1 MAFFTREHQQLAFTF
16 MIVLSLGAFSVRS
29 LLGEG
34 GSEGMVSGPGT
45 RAPASY
51 SPAQFSG
58 ELAETSKFKDDLTMD
73 LSCQDGLN
81 SQKTLSAQEVAGGF
95 IQLSGKTCAFERGQG
110 VEITNVA
117 NGFTASV
124 FKIGDSQYQT
134 DLIPVIKGDNSIRVR
149 VPQKNGK
156 YYEYSFKVLGRF

>member
-16 MIVLSLGAFSVRS
+16 MIVLSLGAFSFQS
-29 LLGEG
+29 LLGE
-34 GSEGMVSGPGT
+34 SEDFVPGPGS

-51 SPAQFSG
+51 SPGTSTL
-58 ELAETSKFKDDLTMD
+58 EMSDTSKFKDDLTMD
-73 LSCQDGLN
+73 LSCQSSLS
-81 SQKTLSAQEVAGGF
+81 SQKSLTTQEVAGGF
-95 IQLSGKTCAFERGQG
+95 IQLSGKACAVEQGQS

-134 DLIPVIKGDNSIRVR
+134 DLIPVIRGDNSIRVR

>member
-16 MIVLSLGAFSVRS
+16 MIVLSLGAFSVQS
-29 LLGEG
+29 LLVEG
-34 GSEGMVSGPGT
+34 GSGVSGSGS
-45 RAPASY
+45 RAPVSE
-51 SPAQFSG
+51 S
-58 ELAETSKFKDDLTMD
+58 SKFKDDLTMD
-73 LSCQDGLN
+73 LNCQKAPN
-81 SQKTLSAQEVAGGF
+81 AQKALSSQEVAGGF
-95 IQLSGKTCAFERGQG
+95 VQLSGKVCAFEKGQD

-134 DLIPVIKGDNSIRVR
+134 DLIPVVKGDNSIRVR

-156 YYEYSFKVLGRF
+156 YYEYSFNVLGRF

>member
-16 MIVLSLGAFSVRS
+16 MIVLSLGAFSVQS
-29 LLGEG
+29 LLVEG
-34 GSEGMVSGPGT
+34 GSGVSGSGS

-51 SPAQFSG
+51 SPHSPDG
-58 ELAETSKFKDDLTMD
+58 PVSESSKFKDDLTMD
-73 LSCQDGLN
+73 LNCQKAPN
-81 SQKTLSAQEVAGGF
+81 AQKALSSQEVAGGF
-95 IQLSGKTCAFERGQG
+95 VQLSGKVCAFEKGQD

-134 DLIPVIKGDNSIRVR
+134 DLIPVVKGDNSIRVR

-156 YYEYSFKVLGRF
+156 YYEYSFNVLGRF